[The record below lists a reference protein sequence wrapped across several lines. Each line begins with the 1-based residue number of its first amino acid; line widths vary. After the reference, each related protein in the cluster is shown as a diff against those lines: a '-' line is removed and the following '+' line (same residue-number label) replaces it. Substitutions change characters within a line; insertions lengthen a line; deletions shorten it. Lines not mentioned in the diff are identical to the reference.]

1 MPVRVAVNGFG
12 TIGKRV
18 AEAVTRQPDM
28 TLVGVSKTRANFEA
42 RIVAEKEYPLF
53 VGGDG
58 KVEDFREA
66 GLTVEGTTDEMLAR
80 ADVVVDAT
88 PEKVGQEQAPRYEAA
103 HLKSIYQGGEKPE
116 VAEVSFSALANYA
129 AAKGKKRVRVVS
141 CNTTGIVRAASV
153 LESHYGIERWEATL
167 IRRGADPGETRRGP
181 INAILP
187 AFQFPSHHA
196 PDARTIYPDLPINT
210 TAVVVPTTLMHVHTN
225 YVRLRRPP
233 ASTAD
238 VIEAFQNTPRFKI
251 FRSWE
256 HVEGTSQVMEYA
268 RDRASP
274 RGDMMMN
281 VLWEN
286 GIRLNGA
293 DLHFFQAIHQESIVV
308 PENIDAIRAMFDLA
322 PDAASS
328 IAVTD
333 MALGLRH

>member
-1 MPVRVAVNGFG
+1 MPIRVAVNGFG

-18 AEAVTRQPDM
+18 AEAITRQPDM
-28 TLVGVSKTRANFEA
+28 TLVGVAKTRANFEA

-53 VGGDG
+53 VGGEG

-66 GLTVEGTTDEMLAR
+66 GLTVEGTTDEMLKR
-80 ADVVVDAT
+80 ADLVVDAT
-88 PEKVGQEQAPRYEAA
+88 PESVGQEQASRYDAA
-103 HLKSIYQGGEKPE
+103 DLKSIYQGGEKPE
-116 VAEVSFSALANYA
+116 VAEVSFNALANYS

-153 LESHYGIERWEATL
+153 LQRYGIERWDATL

-196 PDARTIYPDLPINT
+196 PDARTIYPELPIST
-210 TAVVVPTTLMHVHTN
+210 SAFVVPTTLMHVHAN
-225 YVRLRRPP
+225 YVRLRKPP
-233 ASTAD
+233 AHTAD
-238 VIEAFQNTPRFKI
+238 VIAAFQDTPRFKI

-268 RDRASP
+268 RDRGLP

-286 GIRLNGA
+286 GIHLDGA

-322 PDAASS
+322 PDAAAS

-333 MALGLRH
+333 MALGLRR

>member
-28 TLVGVSKTRANFEA
+28 TLVGVAKTRANFEA

-66 GLTVEGTTDEMLAR
+66 GLTVEGTTDEMLKR

-103 HLKSIYQGGEKPE
+103 NLKAVYQGGEKAE

-153 LESHYGIERWEATL
+153 LQPRFGIERWEATL

-181 INAILP
+181 INAVLP

-196 PDARTIYPDLPINT
+196 PDARTIYPDLPIIT
-210 TAVVVPTTLMHVHTN
+210 TAVVVPTTLMHVHSN

-238 VIEAFQNTPRFKI
+238 VIAAFQDTPRFKI
-251 FRSWE
+251 FRTWE
-256 HVEGTSQVMEYA
+256 HVEGTSQVMEFA

-286 GIRLNGA
+286 GISLKGA

-333 MALGLRH
+333 MSLGLRN